1 VELSGF
7 SRLAIK
13 IAGLFMIAISLDH
26 LPSNLVT
33 FMGVGLP
40 DTIRVLLGSML
51 FIPSLISIGM
61 GTILVFSAEAVVG
74 RAFMDGSGEAAIQP
88 DTTRAFEEAAI
99 FLLGVYIFVVST
111 SEIGYYLFNYY
122 FAFFESKT
130 AANYTHAQANPI
142 DFGVLFAYAIRFLL
156 AFGLILGANN
166 LSRLHQRIRTY
177 RPMKDVR
184 DV

>member
-40 DTIRVLLGSML
+40 DGIRVLLGSML
-51 FIPSLISIGM
+51 FIPPLISIGIGM
-61 GTILVFSAEAVVG
+61 ILVFRADAIVG
-74 RAFMDGSGEAAIQP
+74 RAFRDGPGGGTIQP
-88 DTTRAFEEAAI
+88 DTTWAFEEAAI
-99 FLLGVYIFVVST
+99 FLLGIYVFVIST
-111 SEIGYYLFNYY
+111 SEIGYYMFNYY

-130 AANYTHAQANPI
+130 VANYTHALANPI
-142 DFGVLFAYAIRFLL
+142 NFGVLFAYAIRFLL

-177 RPMKDVR
+177 RPMKDVQ